1 LDVIKTFKRIYP
13 KRKASAKALIQ
24 AKIAKKEVKLE
35 KTSKST
41 PAPAK
46 KKRGASTTLRINT
59 SAPSPI
65 ILPPPTPS
73 VNNSNSIVE
82 FKVFRLESEK
92 MRNSER
98 DLAIRC
104 ATLEGT
110 VQQMEVCLQE
120 KDKEISWLKSQLD
133 KK

>member
-1 LDVIKTFKRIYP
+1 M
-13 KRKASAKALIQ
+13 Q

-35 KTSKST
+35 KPSKST

-46 KKRGASTTLRINT
+46 KKRGASTTPRIST
-59 SAPSPI
+59 TTPSPI
-65 ILPPPTPS
+65 ISPPPTPS
-73 VNNSNSIVE
+73 FSNSNSIVE
-82 FKVFRLESEK
+82 FESFRLESEK
-92 MRNSER
+92 MRTSER

-110 VQQMEVCLQE
+110 VQQMEVRLSE
-120 KDKEISWLKSQLD
+120 KDKEINWLKSLLE